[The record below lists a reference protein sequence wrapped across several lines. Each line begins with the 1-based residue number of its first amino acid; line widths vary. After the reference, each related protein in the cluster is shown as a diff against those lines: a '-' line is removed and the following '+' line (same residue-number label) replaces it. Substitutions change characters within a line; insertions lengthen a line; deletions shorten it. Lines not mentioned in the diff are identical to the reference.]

1 MIPLYKNYQIFNNFW
16 AEQTSKKRTSTS
28 GLVVANLESSDQGI
42 SEFDFLVKKYDKDLS
57 DDDDDNDD
65 DEHGLLW
72 GEGWT
77 RAREMMMMMTPQK

>member
-1 MIPLYKNYQIFNNFW
+1 MD
-16 AEQTSKKRTSTS
+16 S
-28 GLVVANLESSDQGI
+28 
-42 SEFDFLVKKYDKDLS
+42 YDKDLS

-77 RAREMMMMMTPQK
+77 RAREMMMMMTPQKLWNFLKSFKLGISQKHLITINFCKLNLTLRLGG